1 MVRISKQVKIIK
13 ITGPTNIVSVI
24 GADTYF
30 GTHMVKHLASANQ
43 MVYGFSQ
50 EKHFSF
56 DLDPIIVSGSG
67 NATVEPAPIISD
79 WLFMCVDPRIG
90 FDRYVKWIRAFCKEM
105 IKKEYW

>member
-1 MVRISKQVKIIK
+1 MVNISEQVKIIK

-50 EKHFSF
+50 QKHFSF
-56 DLDPIIVSGSG
+56 DMDPIVVSGAEK
-67 NATVEPAPIISD
+67 ATVEPAPIISD
-79 WLFMCVDPRIG
+79 WLCVCRSACGI
-90 FDRYVKWIRAFCKEM
+90 
-105 IKKEYW
+105 

>member
-50 EKHFSF
+50 
-56 DLDPIIVSGSG
+56 
-67 NATVEPAPIISD
+67 
-79 WLFMCVDPRIG
+79 
-90 FDRYVKWIRAFCKEM
+90 
-105 IKKEYW
+105 